1 MTNDLCLRNETSI
14 KPLSIGVQ
22 RKPRLENTA
31 RCRGVTLPPSHMLPQ
46 HVSSPGLFLS
56 HSRHTNLVLVT
67 EARS

>member
-31 RCRGVTLPPSHMLPQ
+31 RCRGVTLPPSHMLP
-46 HVSSPGLFLS
+46 HTSPPPGCS
-56 HSRHTNLVLVT
+56 
-67 EARS
+67 